1 MSVRQLPGTT
11 DAAADDACLARLDFT
26 NDALTLNL
34 GALIRFGNPFLPDVA
49 ASTLLAVA
57 VAEATRGR
65 PSRKGSR
72 QGSLDEFKPPPPSF
86 TLTHEKESTAR
97 CFKDSFLDGFGRV
110 GGKAKSPASISKLKQ
125 FASLKSSPAS
135 CSPEASFDKDIE
147 LGEWY
152 GQDKTK
158 EAKAEKKARKTAE
171 DDSKLPFVV
180 RALIAGAKFAFKAVF
195 FVVQI
200 LFKIIAG
207 LVVML
212 TRNASKL

>member
-1 MSVRQLPGTT
+1 MSVGQLPGTT
-11 DAAADDACLARLDFT
+11 DAAADDATLARLDFT

-34 GALIRFGNPFLPDVA
+34 GALVRFGNPFLADVA

-57 VAEATRGR
+57 IAEATRGR
-65 PSRKGSR
+65 PSRKGSV
-72 QGSLDEFKPPPPSF
+72 ENFEPPPPSIN
-86 TLTHEKESTAR
+86 LKDEKEDTAR

-110 GGKAKSPASISKLKQ
+110 GGKTRGPMSSSKLMR
-125 FASLKSSPAS
+125 FASLKSSTARQSPAT
-135 CSPEASFDKDIE
+135 SFDKDIE

-152 GQDKTK
+152 GQTK
-158 EAKAEKKARKTAE
+158 AKETRAEKKARKKAEAE
-171 DDSKLPFVV
+171 DKLPFVA
-180 RALIAGAKFAFKAVF
+180 RAIIAGVKFGFQAVV

-200 LFKIIAG
+200 FFKIIAG